1 MRTQDTHPGAALA
14 LPLPRDLTILTPR
27 CQLRIPSEK
36 DIPSVFSATR
46 HPGFNDGMLWD
57 PPATIEELQE
67 PLRKSIQAWQ
77 QGQSYSFTIDSR
89 PGGEFIGRVSIR
101 LTTDSNMWNL
111 GYWTHPNQ
119 QGRGY
124 MSEAIQA
131 LVRFGFES
139 LQADRIEAAYATWN
153 VASKIVLERAGLSF
167 VKHLP
172 EGFQK
177 RGQWVAEDLVAITR
191 TAWMAANGTK

>member
-36 DIPSVFSATR
+36 DMPSVFSATR

-57 PPATIEELQE
+57 PPATIEELHE
-67 PLRKSIQAWQ
+67 PLRSCIQAWE
-77 QGQSYSFTIDSR
+77 QGQSYSFTIDGSQ
-89 PGGEFIGRVSIR
+89 GGDFIGRVSIR
-101 LTTDSNMWNL
+101 RTTEPNVWSL
-111 GYWTHPNQ
+111 GYWTHPDQ
-119 QGRGY
+119 QGMGY
-124 MSEAIQA
+124 MSEAVQA
-131 LVRFGFES
+131 IVRFGFES
-139 LQADRIEAAYATWN
+139 LQAERIEAAYATWN
-153 VASKIVLERAGLSF
+153 VASKKVLERAGLSF

-177 RGQWVAEDLVAITR
+177 RGQWVAEDRLAITR
-191 TAWMAANGTK
+191 AAWSAAHETR